1 MNSNDLF
8 SFLDDVPMGNDN
20 DESIDEEIQ
29 QVEPRIPK
37 KRKANI
43 PAELVSS
50 NGDLMDNEPGPSA
63 YKKPRMAS
71 PKPVVVDE
79 FETEAKREV
88 AASAGLTGGV
98 EAGSRLE
105 LRHQVCF
112 SCAALNTVPSCHVRS
127 ATKSLSHRVT
137 TISLFHNTYPPP
149 NPRESTNSIWIP
161 FNKFLFMLYNGT
173 RVF

>member
-8 SFLDDVPMGNDN
+8 SFLDDVPMGDN
-20 DESIDEEIQ
+20 DDEPIEEEIQ
-29 QVEPRIPK
+29 EIQPRIPQ

-43 PAELVSS
+43 ESVSS
-50 NGDLMDNEPGPSA
+50 NGELMEHEPGPSTQ
-63 YKKPRMAS
+63 KRPRMAS

-105 LRHQVCF
+105 LRHQVRF
-112 SCAALNTVPSCHVRS
+112 SYATLYAPRLCHGRS
-127 ATKSLSHRVT
+127 ATKSLYHQVT
-137 TISLFHNTYPPP
+137 IISLFHNMSLPP
-149 NPRESTNSIWIP
+149 NPLENTNSLWIP
-161 FNKFLFMLYNGT
+161 SNKYLFMHYNGM
-173 RVF
+173 RVY

>member
-8 SFLDDVPMGNDN
+8 SFLDDVPMGDDN

-29 QVEPRIPK
+29 EVEPRIPK

-50 NGDLMDNEPGPSA
+50 NGDVIDNEPGSSA
-63 YKKPRMAS
+63 QKKPRMTS

-105 LRHQVCF
+105 LRHQVRF
-112 SCAALNTVPSCHVRS
+112 SCAALNVTPSCYVRS
-127 ATKSLSHRVT
+127 ATKSLSHRAT
-137 TISLFHNTYPPP
+137 TTSLFHNMYLPP

-161 FNKFLFMLYNGT
+161 FNKSLFMPYNGT
-173 RVF
+173 RVC